1 VFCLVI
7 IVRLAEV
14 KPCTWSTL
22 STSERKWEGKRDREK
37 GREGDDAVDERRK
50 ERREGRE
57 K

>member
-1 VFCLVI
+1 MFCLVI

-22 STSERKWEGKRDREK
+22 STSERKREGKRDREK